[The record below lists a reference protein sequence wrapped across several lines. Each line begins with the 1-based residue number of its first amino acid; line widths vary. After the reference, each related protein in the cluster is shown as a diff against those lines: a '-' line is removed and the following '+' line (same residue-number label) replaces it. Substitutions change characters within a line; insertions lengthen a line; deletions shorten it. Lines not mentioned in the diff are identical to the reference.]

1 MTPIHRTRTIVTALL
16 AFTIA
21 VVVVIASIPW
31 ASGQPAGLV
40 GRATVID
47 GDTLE
52 IRGTRVRLWG
62 VDAPESSQP
71 CYLARGRVWR
81 CGAEAANALSD
92 FIGSRT
98 VICRQKGKDR
108 YGRLI
113 GQCFVGSMEANAWLV
128 ANGWALAYRRYSKA
142 YVTHEDRAR
151 AIGAGI
157 HASDFDAPWDYR
169 AERRR

>member
-1 MTPIHRTRTIVTALL
+1 MTPMPRVRTMLTVLAAAAL
-16 AFTIA
+16 AA
-21 VVVVIASIPW
+21 VAV
-31 ASGQPAGLV
+31 ASGIAHASEPPAGLV
-40 GRATVID
+40 GRASVID

-62 VDAPESSQP
+62 LDAPESSQP
-71 CYLARGRVWR
+71 CYTARGRSWR
-81 CGAEAANALSD
+81 CGASAANALSD

-108 YGRLI
+108 YGRVI
-113 GQCFVGSMEANAWLV
+113 GQCFVGSMDANAWLV

-169 AERRR
+169 AERR